1 MSLSPMGIQSFLKT
15 LTRWGMLLVIGW
27 AIIGDPPVWL
37 ILILMPALLVATTVY
52 QSSIAEWLERVLRDQ
67 DQ

>member
-1 MSLSPMGIQSFLKT
+1 MGIQSFLKT